1 MPGDLADPTAGDE
14 GREGRTDVPR
24 ARTKERFM
32 GSHASPEVIGPP
44 ASKALVL
51 IPGTIN
57 YFYNTTG
64 RRVAEALAELGLE
77 VTIRTLLEAE
87 AEAGRG
93 GGAAD
98 FCLVMNVGEVLLGS
112 GDRDAGIRRLRKLG
126 PFRLL
131 ANVGLD
137 SVRTHWFGELAS
149 WCDRAGVGTILDLG
163 LVDQSDWVTPGPGA
177 SYRFVPDGLTASE
190 RRALEASAG
199 RGDGRPIPWSF
210 VGHVTAERAGFVDHL
225 VNAVD
230 PSGFVYMPPLEP
242 YTEAGSPH
250 LNHDQFLAVLA
261 NSRYHIWCS
270 HHPYFYMEPERFRLS
285 VLSGCVPI
293 KVLIDGQG
301 PPEGAPLRPLMV
313 PLGELAE
320 ALRPGQ
326 DAWYR
331 RMVIDAYRRRSLSA
345 SFAGAL
351 AALGIRCPS
360 GGADDTAGRPWPLS
374 A

>member
-1 MPGDLADPTAGDE
+1 
-14 GREGRTDVPR
+14 
-24 ARTKERFM
+24 M
-32 GSHASPEVIGPP
+32 GSQASPEAIGPT

-64 RRVAEALAELGLE
+64 RRVSEALTGLGLR
-77 VTIRTLLEAE
+77 VAIRTLAE
-87 AEAGRG
+87 AEADARRG
-93 GGAAD
+93 EEPAD
-98 FCLVMNVGEVLLGS
+98 LCMVMNVGEVLLGG
-112 GDRDAGIRRLRKLG
+112 GDRDAGIRRLRALG

-137 SVRTHWFGELAS
+137 SVRTHWFGDLSS
-149 WCDRAGVGTILDLG
+149 WCERAGVGTILDLG
-163 LVDQSDWVTPGPGA
+163 LVDQSDWVPPGIGV

-190 RRALEASAG
+190 FRALEAAAG
-199 RGDGRPIPWSF
+199 RGDDRPIPWSF
-210 VGHVTAERAGFVDHL
+210 VGHVTADRAGFVDHL

-250 LNHDQFLAVLA
+250 LNHDQFLAVLGK
-261 NSRYHIWCS
+261 SRYHIWCS

-293 KVLIDGQG
+293 KALIDGQE
-301 PPEGAPLRPLMV
+301 PPDDAPLRPMMV
-313 PLGELAE
+313 PQEELSE
-320 ALRPGQ
+320 ALRPGR

-331 RMVIDAYRRRSLSA
+331 RLATDAYRRRSLSA
-345 SFAGAL
+345 AFAGAL
-351 AALGIRCPS
+351 ADLGIRCPS
-360 GGADDTAGRPWPLS
+360 ARTPADRPWPLS